1 MTDLNFIGMLP
12 DIEESRR
19 IFQAAAILD
28 AILMPEWEY
37 RYYSYNAH
45 WDENEQ
51 MASMRDGEGDHYFAL
66 FQPNGLIIKGF
77 DQRFN
82 RVHGPH
88 DVLQGVPN
96 EFEGFLK
103 EPAFIMDET
112 TFCTWKLQ
120 GSQAWSASKELDAKA
135 YELLHILNGKADYYY
150 AWATEYYEIS
160 LDRSLVQRI
169 FDIEPLNGKML
180 KGLNEE
186 LEFAGLEEDI
196 QEIDYPV
203 KRED

>member
-1 MTDLNFIGMLP
+1 MLP

-19 IFQAAAILD
+19 ILQSAAILD

-37 RYYSYNAH
+37 RYYSYNSH
-45 WDENEQ
+45 WGEDEH
-51 MASMRDGEGDHYFAL
+51 MASMRGGQGDHYFAL

-77 DQRFN
+77 DRRFSG
-82 RVHGPH
+82 VH

-103 EPAFIMDET
+103 EPAFIMDMT

-120 GSQAWSASKELDAKA
+120 SSQEWSASKEPAVEA
-135 YELLHILNGKADYYY
+135 YELLHILTGKADYYY
-150 AWATEYYEIS
+150 AWATEYYEMS

-169 FDIEPLNGKML
+169 FDMESLDGEILE
-180 KGLNEE
+180 GLNED
-186 LEFAGLEEDI
+186 LEFADLEEDI
-196 QEIDYPV
+196 QEIGFPV
-203 KRED
+203 KRND